1 MSKGDFGLNLSEDE
15 LKLIEMSYV
24 CAHCGNGSCQDKSFS
39 TFERND
45 DGLTVCK
52 NWKPRD
58 ENTEIEEF
66 KEQEK

>member
-52 NWKPRD
+52 NWKP
-58 ENTEIEEF
+58 
-66 KEQEK
+66 